1 MAVWL
6 LLRFLEWLCL
16 KGGAGG
22 AYTINTILVRDRRCA
37 QGNKFIVFRKKNA
50 FKKLEGNPLTARTA
64 PRPPMLQVRRV
75 TRETSTSPRLLPTS
89 KLLTGPVQPPPAATP
104 TPTHRPTPSSGP

>member
-22 AYTINTILVRDRRCA
+22 AYTINTILVRDRRCV
-37 QGNKFIVFRKKNA
+37 QGNK
-50 FKKLEGNPLTARTA
+50 
-64 PRPPMLQVRRV
+64 
-75 TRETSTSPRLLPTS
+75 
-89 KLLTGPVQPPPAATP
+89 
-104 TPTHRPTPSSGP
+104 